1 MSDGNQENKLAET
14 NKEQQGGWFSSPKPQ
29 PSSTSGRE
37 PHGFFDRPPLLF
49 AALVWFLPVSYF
61 IFFGFALS
69 GMLLTFHVYGAKLSD
84 FIPLGY
90 MQGIFSSLPLLFCLF
105 MLIQSKWFLKRIL
118 FLIPVWIVLIEA
130 MGITQGSM
138 MSALSRVYG
147 VEH

>member
-1 MSDGNQENKLAET
+1 MSDGNPEIQLPEKSKGQL
-14 NKEQQGGWFSSPKPQ
+14 GGWFSSPQPQ

-61 IFFGFALS
+61 IFFGLTLS
-69 GMLLTFHVYGAKLSD
+69 GVLLIFHSCGAKISD
-84 FIPLGY
+84 IIPLGY

-105 MLIQSKWFLKRIL
+105 MLIQSTWFLKRIL
-118 FLIPVWIVLIEA
+118 FLVIVWMVLIEA
-130 MGITQGSM
+130 TGMTEGSI

>member
-1 MSDGNQENKLAET
+1 MSDENPEIQLPEKS
-14 NKEQQGGWFSSPKPQ
+14 KEQLGGWFSSPQPQ

-61 IFFGFALS
+61 IFFGLTLS
-69 GMLLTFHVYGAKLSD
+69 GVLLIFHSCGAKISD

-105 MLIQSKWFLKRIL
+105 MLIQSTWFLKRIL
-118 FLIPVWIVLIEA
+118 FLVPVWMVLIEA
-130 MGITQGSM
+130 TGMTQGSM

-147 VEH
+147 VVH

>member
-1 MSDGNQENKLAET
+1 MSDENPEIKLPEKG
-14 NKEQQGGWFSSPKPQ
+14 KEQQGGWFSSPQPQ

-61 IFFGFALS
+61 IFFGFTLGCMVLIIHS
-69 GMLLTFHVYGAKLSD
+69 CGAKISD
-84 FIPLGY
+84 FIALGY

-105 MLIQSKWFLKRIL
+105 MLLQSTWFLKRIL
-118 FLIPVWIVLIEA
+118 FLVPVWMVLIEA
-130 MGITQGSM
+130 TGMTQGSM